1 MNWIDKISN
10 NDNKITMITFENN
23 DVLVHIE
30 LWDERK
36 KYIRFI
42 NYLGLKEK
50 QCIGDV
56 IGDISVKEDS
66 LLFREIQGD
75 ILNGDGSGEEV
86 KMIKSFVFKDEW
98 NERII
103 LEIVAQSVKYDD

>member
-36 KYIRFI
+36 NI
-42 NYLGLKEK
+42 
-50 QCIGDV
+50 
-56 IGDISVKEDS
+56 
-66 LLFREIQGD
+66 
-75 ILNGDGSGEEV
+75 
-86 KMIKSFVFKDEW
+86 
-98 NERII
+98 
-103 LEIVAQSVKYDD
+103 